1 MEFEIGRWI
10 STHTGKYNM
19 SSSGMGGVLSIKK
32 YVDLNLAY
40 SEDDLKQ
47 MIANLHGVDKNN
59 IVITHGATEGFFLV
73 AYYLK
78 HNNHNYYEVN
88 LPEYE
93 LIYKVPEMLEYKKG
107 KNDVFFGS
115 SPNNPLGNLMEEQ
128 KNFKA
133 RVIDETFME
142 FYKDLDR
149 IKYGSSYILNTFT
162 KVYAGDELKLGY
174 IITPEKEDAQKIEK
188 YKGLLTESVSTYNIS
203 IGVNILKDNDNI
215 VKYVREIINKNHDIL
230 IKKRERL
237 KFYKNI
243 VPVNVPVSF
252 MDYSGYTRLPADQ
265 VSEKLSSA
273 GILAVPAKLFGI
285 DGPYL
290 RICTT
295 KLNFEESYSKLIEA
309 LKNMEN

>member
-1 MEFEIGRWI
+1 MEFEIGTWI

-32 YVDLNLAY
+32 YAGLNPEY
-40 SEDDLKQ
+40 GEDDLKQ
-47 MIANLHGVDKNN
+47 MIANLHDVDKNN

-73 AYYLK
+73 AYYLR

-115 SPNNPLGNLMEEQ
+115 SPNNPIGNLIGDQ
-128 KNFKA
+128 KNFKV

-142 FYKDLDR
+142 FYKNLDR
-149 IKYGSSYILNTFT
+149 IKYDNSFIINTFT
-162 KVYAGDELKLGY
+162 KIYAGDELKLGY
-174 IITPEKEDAQKIEK
+174 IITPEREDAQKIEK
-188 YKGLLTESVSTYNIS
+188 YKGLLTESVSIYNIS

-243 VPVNVPVSF
+243 IPLNVPVSF
-252 MDYSGYTRLPADQ
+252 VDYSDYTRLPADQ
-265 VSEKLSSA
+265 VSEKLSSI
-273 GILAVPAKLFGI
+273 GIIAVPAKLFGV